1 MSNPVQQ
8 AANKFLAEKEI
19 NNKKFQIRKLGA
31 LKGIKI
37 IQQLSKVLIP
47 IFGGTLD
54 GFKHDDFVHG
64 APKTFSSLALTI
76 VESVDQIDV
85 EGLILDF
92 TKEMRVDGEA
102 VVFDDFFSANYSEL
116 LSVLEFCLKENFP
129 DFFPQDGTTPQWVNK
144 IINLI
149 PSDSSK

>member
-1 MSNPVQQ
+1 MNAIQQ
-8 AANKFLAEKEI
+8 IAEKFLVKKEI
-19 NNKKFQIRKLGA
+19 NGREFQIRKLGA

-54 GFKHDDFVHG
+54 GFKHDDFIHG

-85 EGLILDF
+85 EALILDF
-92 TKEMRVDGEA
+92 TKDMKVDGEA
-102 VVFDDFFSANYSEL
+102 ILFDEFFSANYSEL
-116 LSVLEFCLKENFP
+116 LVVLEFCLKENFP

-144 IINLI
+144 LINLI